1 MMSRRSR
8 DPAVKPWMWLLRE
21 LFPYLPPVLV
31 AMARLVLALVIGA
44 AVLAIVL
51 RGDALPAGVL
61 RALATIIH

>member
-1 MMSRRSR
+1 
-8 DPAVKPWMWLLRE
+8 MWLLRE

-51 RGDALPAGVL
+51 RGGALSAGVL
-61 RALATIIH
+61 RALAAIVH